1 MVIRGSFFKELL
13 KIQRRLW
20 RNAAGRR
27 FAGRRG
33 GGNVQRKILLE
44 NKLLYPITQI
54 CSIKVLIVRETLR

>member
-1 MVIRGSFFKELL
+1 MVMRGSFFKELL

-44 NKLLYPITQI
+44 KQI
-54 CSIKVLIVRETLR
+54 IISYNANL